1 MGTAGS
7 VTLTWLTELRRHRGM
22 EVSATLRILL
32 PVRGR
37 SRSTSNIPSNRGNSN
52 HQQGRPENRPPFFCT
67 GAKVPENAE
76 SKVSAQTAGR
86 VGGGGHSGGGGVAGG
101 SRGAVCR
108 GGRGD
113 ARDAR
118 GGDGGSLD
126 CRRRTT
132 HAELLHATS

>member
-7 VTLTWLTELRRHRGM
+7 LTLTWLTELRRHRGM

-67 GAKVPENAE
+67 GPKVPENAE
-76 SKVSAQTAGR
+76 SKGSAQTAGR
-86 VGGGGHSGGGGVAGG
+86 VGAGGDSGGERGAGGVEGDFW
-101 SRGAVCR
+101 RGRRAC
-108 GGRGD
+108 
-113 ARDAR
+113 AHA
-118 GGDGGSLD
+118 LD
-126 CRRRTT
+126 L
-132 HAELLHATS
+132 AD